1 MCAVPQMIMKRGGKT
16 RRSSMIEEVPAKF
29 FTKLEPSSDNFL
41 QCTAKHAKPSLIKE
55 IIKTLLILASIFS
68 VFLLKGNTS
77 VFRFNTPSRV
87 SLLSEIDHLKHDL
100 ESYERLKKQL
110 ADKEVQLKWDRQ
122 RIQESE
128 EIVNG
133 MVTSSQD
140 LSARL
145 HEQEQQDQ
153 QLHEEIQVASK
164 QKNEAATRY
173 HESTIALS
181 RDIKNT
187 YVEAKHEQEDI
198 AELRRQI
205 SQTMKD
211 LTQQNIDVPKELF
224 DRLKSKYAQAIGNQ
238 DYNI

>member
-1 MCAVPQMIMKRGGKT
+1 MKRRGKI
-16 RRSSMIEEVPAKF
+16 RRSSMVEEVPVKF
-29 FTKLEPSSDNFL
+29 SKKLDLSNENTS
-41 QCTAKHAKPSLIKE
+41 QCPVSNMKPSLVKE

-87 SLLSEIDHLKHDL
+87 SLLSEIHHLKHDL